1 MSSPNPR
8 RLKQDPEFSDVLQDA
23 AAEDELTPER
33 LAHNGER
40 VRQRIAA
47 LGLAATSLSPTIA
60 AWLKLAAGGAIVAAV
75 GTSVYVMMNPPT
87 SVDELVESVPTLVA
101 IATDTGTPA
110 ATPDVIATPVGTQI
124 AMIAPTPREMTFS
137 TGTPEATPVPTT
149 ADATVDSSA
158 LAEQL
163 ADFESARAA
172 ANRGEYDVALKQLDV
187 LEKQWPDGPLQA
199 EIELSRADY
208 LVRSGRLQE
217 ATEVISVLV
226 LDPAHAP
233 RRAELYQVLGDL
245 WIKLDNCPAAVKAYR
260 EVVAMD
266 GEVDEGVS
274 TGLAKCGSPL
284 KP

>member
-1 MSSPNPR
+1 MNASPP
-8 RLKQDPEFSDVLQDA
+8 RLKEDPEFGDVLQDA

-33 LAHNGER
+33 IARNGEK

-60 AWLKLAAGGAIVAAV
+60 GWLKVMGGGAIVAAV
-75 GTSVYVMMNPPT
+75 GTGVYFTMNPPT
-87 SVDELVESVPTLVA
+87 SVDDLVESVPTLVA
-101 IATDTGTPA
+101 IATEEISPA
-110 ATPDVIATPVGTQI
+110 ATPVVIETPVGTQI
-124 AMIAPTPREMTFS
+124 AMIAPTPSIALS
-137 TGTPEATPVPTT
+137 TGTPEATAVPT

-172 ANRGEYDVALKQLDV
+172 ANRGQFDVALQQLDA
-187 LEKQWPDGPLQA
+187 LEKQWPDSPLAA

-217 ATEVISVLV
+217 ATEVISALV

-245 WIKLDNCPAAVKAYR
+245 WIKLDNCPNAVTAYKQ
-260 EVVAMD
+260 VVDMSD
-266 GEVDEGVS
+266 EVDEGVS
-274 TGLAKCGSPL
+274 MGLRKCGSPIE
-284 KP
+284 P